1 MITLTKEEAQQVLDA
16 LEPIA
21 LYKAYNGDDW
31 PARQVMPAIKTLR
44 ARLSE
49 HEQTIQQF
57 AEKLA
62 AELRRLDELNA
73 ELVAALYLITEDKD
87 GDGFICRE
95 AMDVIR
101 AAIAKAEGADA
112 VSAAVKQMVAATNDA
127 NKQMTESTAKMR
139 DNSEKLGA
147 AITKLAKIAGDKNFA
162 ATAATAES
170 LVNSLERLAEL
181 EKTGM
186 LDKVMKAMSK

>member
-1 MITLTKEEAQQVLDA
+1 MTTSNNTVKE
-16 LEPIA
+16 
-21 LYKAYNGDDW
+21 
-31 PARQVMPAIKTLR
+31 
-44 ARLSE
+44 
-49 HEQTIQQF
+49 
-57 AEKLA
+57 
-62 AELRRLDELNA
+62 
-73 ELVAALYLITEDKD
+73 ITE
-87 GDGFICRE
+87 
-95 AMDVIR
+95 V
-101 AAIAKAEGADA
+101 ADA

>member
-1 MITLTKEEAQQVLDA
+1 MPIIFPKHLKGLTAGMARE
-16 LEPIA
+16 I
-21 LYKAYNGDDW
+21 
-31 PARQVMPAIKTLR
+31 ARQGHTSAAGGRFSVGLIDGYLATAKV
-44 ARLSE
+44 SDYKHK
-49 HEQTIQQF
+49 HEPLGIFMTTSNNT
-57 AEKLA
+57 AKE
-62 AELRRLDELNA
+62 
-73 ELVAALYLITEDKD
+73 ITE
-87 GDGFICRE
+87 
-95 AMDVIR
+95 V
-101 AAIAKAEGADA
+101 ADA

-127 NKQMTESTAKMR
+127 NKQLTESTAKMR

-186 LDKVMKAMSK
+186 LDRVMKAMSK